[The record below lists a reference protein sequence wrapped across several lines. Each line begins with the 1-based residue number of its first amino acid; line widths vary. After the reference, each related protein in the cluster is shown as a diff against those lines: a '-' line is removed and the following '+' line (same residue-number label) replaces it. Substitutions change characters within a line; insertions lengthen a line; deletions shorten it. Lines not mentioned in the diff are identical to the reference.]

1 MAQKIEIESI
11 NKSEGINPF
20 ERISH
25 VGGTNHCRPWR
36 MTQKKAIEYIENG
49 TYLFFIVKEYAKMDV
64 VIATDS
70 DKNKYLKSFADGVTP
85 DNLLKLKEC
94 PVN

>member
-11 NKSEGINPF
+11 SKSEEESNTG
-20 ERISH
+20 RITH
-25 VGGTNHCRPWR
+25 IGGTNHCRPWR
-36 MTQKKAIEYIENG
+36 MTQEKAIEYIENG

-70 DKNKYLKSFADGVTP
+70 DKNKYLKSFADGTTP